1 MREFMTTVRKRFW
14 SADIDVQNQDIAGMG
29 TQRGPKAHQKLIE
42 YQLFGLKLCCR
53 AVCKVLGITL
63 KRWYRYTDQNNIVR
77 AAKKKR
83 HYKSP
88 KRNLMLGWMESYF
101 SMRGAG
107 GGDWMPDVQEVHL
120 SHTAKNS
127 IYQEFR
133 LNLLY
138 EYELEEE
145 EVPVYSY
152 FVQVMEA
159 SFPHVKINGY
169 KEFAKCDHCSRLDLK
184 MANTRNRVKM
194 KKYLARRA
202 AHKVEYMAEKRKY
215 WKHISKAILNPD
227 THIVTIGDGMEQ
239 KKSTTPWW
247 AEPPYHFNHCAN
259 QGVAVQGIINHAHN
273 PKTIA
278 FVVCDAITKGANFTI
293 EWLLRNLIE
302 VSFHLCITTSFI
314 YNIYLLTF

>member
-1 MREFMTTVRKRFW
+1 MKDFITTTRKRFW
-14 SADIDVQNQDIAGMG
+14 SADVDVQNQDIAGMG
-29 TQRGPKAHQKLIE
+29 TQRGPRSHQKQVE
-42 YQLFGLKLCCR
+42 YQLFGLQLCCR
-53 AVCKVLGITL
+53 AVCKVLGISL

-77 AAKKKR
+77 ATRKKR
-83 HYKSP
+83 VYKSP
-88 KRNLMLGWMESYF
+88 KRNYMLGWMENYF
-101 SMRGAG
+101 SLRGAG
-107 GGDWMPDVQEVHL
+107 GGDWMPDVQELRL

-133 LNLLY
+133 GNSLI
-138 EYELEEE
+138 EYEMDDE

-152 FVQVMEA
+152 FIQVMDA
-159 SFPHVKINGY
+159 SFPHVKIGGY
-169 KEFAKCDHCSRLDLK
+169 KEFAKCDECSKLDLK
-184 MANTRNRVKM
+184 MAKTRNRIKM

-227 THIVTIGDGMEQ
+227 CCMITIGDGMDQ

-247 AEPPYHFNHCAN
+247 AEPPYQFNHCPS

-273 PKTIA
+273 PKTLA
-278 FVVCDAITKGANFTI
+278 FIVTDAITKGGNFTI

-302 VSFHLCITTSFI
+302 VNICI
-314 YNIYLLTF
+314 LV